1 MAFPTASFWISLY
14 IQRVLHKSAIMTAV
28 YLLPMAIGGT
38 IVNIIAGVTLH
49 RISNKLLMGIA
60 AVAYTISN
68 LLYALNKPSYPY
80 WAMIFLGQIFAVI
93 GADLQFNVV
102 NMYVMSSLSKDQQSV
117 AGGLFQMVTRLC
129 LTVGMGIS
137 TAIYDGVANHPAKSG
152 FDAGT
157 PEQPYSATFW
167 FAMAAS
173 GLSVFFVPFLT
184 IKTQGHAKKADVDE
198 EKRIE
203 IGIAGSAVEPGTVLV
218 DEKKWDANA

>member
-1 MAFPTASFWISLY
+1 
-14 IQRVLHKSAIMTAV
+14 MTAV

-60 AVAYTISN
+60 AVAYTVSN

-80 WAMIFLGQIFAVI
+80 WAMIFLGEIFAVI
-93 GADLQFNVV
+93 GADLEFNVV
-102 NMYVMSSLSKDQQSV
+102 NMYVMSSLSMDQQSV

-129 LTVGMGIS
+129 LTIGMGIS
-137 TAIYDGVANHPAKSG
+137 TAIFDGVVNHPAKGG

-184 IKTQGHAKKADVDE
+184 IGTQGHAQKDEVDE
-198 EKRIE
+198 EKSV
-203 IGIAGSAVEPGTVLV
+203 GSNDPGTTVEPVTAVAN
-218 DEKKWDANA
+218 EKEKDFST